1 MKHLGNIDLLNRTSI
16 GLFSSRNIRLQ
27 SILPSLNWAAKESQ
41 QKETVIVSSFQSSLE
56 KEILDILLDG
66 KCGIII
72 VLARKM
78 YKQLPAEY
86 KQPLDEGRMLILSIC
101 DAPRTCKYYAQKR
114 NEYIAQNATSL
125 IFISLHENSS
135 LNKIYEQYSQ
145 SKSTITL

>member
-1 MKHLGNIDLLNRTSI
+1 MTHLGNIDLLNRTSI

>member
-1 MKHLGNIDLLNRTSI
+1 MEYRGNIFLLNYPMV
-16 GLFSSRNIRLQ
+16 GVLASRLINSG
-27 SILPSLNWAAKESQ
+27 SILPTLDWAMQQAKDPNANIISG
-41 QKETVIVSSFQSSLE
+41 FQSIFE
-56 KEILDILLDG
+56 RKILRYLLDG

>member
-1 MKHLGNIDLLNRTSI
+1 MTHLGNIDLLNRTSI

-78 YKQLPAEY
+78 YKQLPSEY
-86 KQPLDEGRMLILSIC
+86 LKPLDEGRMLILSIC